1 MDCGRIVLS
10 AALDKCDV
18 CMKSEW
24 LPSLL
29 KSKLL
34 SMYFTWDFNTR
45 IKLVS
50 SIKFGPHIFL
60 FEDTVYQNTV
70 CMYLEMQNIEIRFSF
85 YTILH

>member
-29 KSKLL
+29 KSKLQ
-34 SMYFTWDFNTR
+34 SMYLTWDFNTR

-50 SIKFGPHIFL
+50 SRNFGPHIFL
-60 FEDTVYQNTV
+60 FEDTANQDAV
-70 CMYLEMQNIEIRFSF
+70 
-85 YTILH
+85 